1 MKKIIKKYSPLII
14 FFVVCSTL
22 MIIFYYL
29 RIDQTFSKVK
39 EDTKKSI
46 ILNKTFG
53 KIEKVR
59 YNNYLIWMSE
69 EIGYDCVPMKI
80 YTKENSYKVCVIL
93 NEENYLERPIGYVVN
108 NKLYMEEDN

>member
-14 FFVVCSTL
+14 FFVVCGTL

-29 RIDQTFSKVK
+29 RIDQTFSKAK

-59 YNNYLIWMSE
+59 YNNYLIWVTNKQ
-69 EIGYDCVPMKI
+69 GYECVPMKI
-80 YTKENSYKVCVIL
+80 YTKENCYEVCVIL
-93 NEENYLERPIGYVVN
+93 NEENYLEIPKGYVVN
-108 NKLYMEEDN
+108 SKLYMEEGN